1 MKYRLN
7 VKTYHKQNG
16 DFDFVKIDGQYLIY
30 SDGCIYDTIY
40 ADKKDIPMHVF
51 QFRDF
56 ILSQI
61 GGLL

>member
-16 DFDFVKIDGQYLIY
+16 DFDFVKIDNQYCVY
-30 SDGCIYDTIY
+30 DDGVIYDTINP
-40 ADKKDIPMHVF
+40 DDKDIPPYVF
-51 QFRDF
+51 QLRDF